1 MKLLNE
7 IIEESFNN
15 PISGISGL
23 IAFDMLPLDY
33 VLPFKV
39 GQEIFIDDFE
49 VSKFRRLTVMDE
61 FIKKEKRICSLLSN
75 ANRRGVVL
83 SIDKKKQARNSGK
96 IKFLSINIWVKLYDG
111 DIGCLGDEFLIVS
124 NPNFLKRVF

>member
-7 IIEESFNN
+7 MIEESSYN
-15 PISGISGL
+15 PISDISGL

-83 SIDKKKQARNSGK
+83 SIDKKKQVRNSGK

-111 DIGCLGDEFLIVS
+111 DFDCLGDEFLIVT
-124 NPNFLKRVF
+124 NPNFLKRVD